1 MIKANV
7 AKLLVAVIAASI
19 SGKGASAQA
28 TTPEAA
34 RAWGLGR
41 SDLAPHPGVRFGVLP
56 NGMRYALM
64 RSAAPAGAL
73 AVRMRVGAG
82 AAVESGRQRGFMHVL
97 EHLVFQGSAHLPPTA
112 LPLMLRQQGLRR
124 PDDFSAVTGFD
135 ETVYRLDLPRADAR
149 ARETALTVM
158 REVASHL
165 SFARKLV
172 ERARQS
178 VRDELAGQDASRE
191 RLIAAQDA
199 FFVPGTA
206 AARGPVGGSAESV
219 VHAGGAALRRLYEL
233 YYTPAKATLVMVG
246 DFDPDTAEREIA
258 ARFADWRAGETAT
271 ATAGPPPPSLVR
283 ADGGTRTRFFVDAQA
298 ETSVTIATVEPPGGV
313 DASGRRDAAF
323 LAHLGAEMLSARLA
337 RLARSKAG
345 GDAPVS
351 GGSASVYDY
360 FSAARIARVDIAARG
375 RDWKRALATGATE
388 LAHAL
393 AGGFSQ
399 AELDAQLAAA
409 RAALARGTGVATS
422 SAAADAIV
430 DAINRGLVFTNP
442 GDPAAALVYLASVRL
457 DAVNA
462 AFRGA
467 WSNPGRLIFVAHNA
481 RITDAEAAT
490 ATEWTRSL
498 QHARDARRVAVPVKT
513 K

>member
-1 MIKANV
+1 MIKAGF
-7 AKLLVAVIAASI
+7 AKLLVVVIAASI
-19 SGKGASAQA
+19 SGKGASAPA
-28 TTPEAA
+28 TTAEAA
-34 RAWGLGR
+34 RAWGFGR

-73 AVRMRVGAG
+73 AVRMRIGAG
-82 AAVESGRQRGFMHVL
+82 AAVESGRERGFMHVL

-219 VHAGGAALRRLYEL
+219 LHARDAALRRLYEL

-246 DFDPDTAEREIA
+246 DFDPDAAEREIA
-258 ARFADWRAGETAT
+258 AHFADWRAGEAAT
-271 ATAGPPPPSLVR
+271 AMEGRPPLSLVR
-283 ADGGTRTRFFVDAQA
+283 ADGGTRTRFFVDPQT

-337 RLARSKAG
+337 RSGAG

-388 LAHAL
+388 LARAL

-409 RAALARGTGVATS
+409 RAALVRGTGVPTS
-422 SAAADAIV
+422 SAAADAVV

-481 RITDAEAAT
+481 HMADAEAAA

-498 QHARDARRVAVPVKT
+498 QKR
-513 K
+513 